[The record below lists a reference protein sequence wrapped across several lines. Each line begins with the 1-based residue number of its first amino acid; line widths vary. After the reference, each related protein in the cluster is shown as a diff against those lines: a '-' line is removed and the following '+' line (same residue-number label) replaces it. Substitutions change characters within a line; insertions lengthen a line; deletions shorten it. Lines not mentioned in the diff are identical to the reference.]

1 MKSTCE
7 NFRYVEKNWPRRDL
21 TFKFY
26 ANGELT
32 IIDNSSEEVI
42 SPNDLRGDSLISI
55 SAAASLLLR
64 QRCWCRSLNMLDF
77 S

>member
-7 NFRYVEKNWPRRDL
+7 NFRFVEKSWPRRDL

-26 ANGELT
+26 SNGELT

-42 SPNDLRGDSLISI
+42 SPNDLRGDSLDFYIRRRI
-55 SAAASLLLR
+55 AFIKTTLLVSQLKYA
-64 QRCWCRSLNMLDF
+64 
-77 S
+77 

>member
-42 SPNDLRGDSLISI
+42 SPNDLRGDSLDFYIRRRI
-55 SAAASLLLR
+55 AFIKTTLLVSQLKYA
-64 QRCWCRSLNMLDF
+64 
-77 S
+77 

>member
-26 ANGELT
+26 TNGELT

-42 SPNDLRGDSLISI
+42 SPNDLRGDSLDFYIRRRI
-55 SAAASLLLR
+55 AFIKTTLLVSQLKYA
-64 QRCWCRSLNMLDF
+64 
-77 S
+77 